1 MQLTQHV
8 RSWLTQLNAE
18 VLRLTADPV
27 VTSDAMSAVTDELD
41 ELCTIMMQP
50 LQMMLKQCWLK
61 KRRDALAKAE
71 LDAQSPSYTPIDDD
85 GYATPPDEA
94 LTLPVAEACDA
105 LPTNDDAATTTST
118 TKPPVPAVI
127 PFPCG
132 GPPSSSTTIIPP
144 WRLSRP
150 NRVIAPRPRRV
161 VPPPSSVSVP
171 LQSGNHAALPCHLGV
186 VLGHRQPTLLPS
198 TTVVRPPLAPH
209 PMSVVTPRSCRCAM
223 PPQPPV
229 KRQRI
234 MPPPPPPAQP
244 SF

>member
-85 GYATPPDEA
+85 GYATSPDEALTLPVAEACATPPDEA

-144 WRLSRP
+144 
-150 NRVIAPRPRRV
+150 
-161 VPPPSSVSVP
+161 
-171 LQSGNHAALPCHLGV
+171 GD
-186 VLGHRQPTLLPS
+186 
-198 TTVVRPPLAPH
+198 
-209 PMSVVTPRSCRCAM
+209 CRD
-223 PPQPPV
+223 QT
-229 KRQRI
+229 K
-234 MPPPPPPAQP
+234 
-244 SF
+244 

>member
-1 MQLTQHV
+1 
-8 RSWLTQLNAE
+8 
-18 VLRLTADPV
+18 
-27 VTSDAMSAVTDELD
+27 
-41 ELCTIMMQP
+41 
-50 LQMMLKQCWLK
+50 MLKQCWLK

-85 GYATPPDEA
+85 GYATSPDEA

-105 LPTNDDAATTTST
+105 LPTNDDAATTR
-118 TKPPVPAVI
+118 PPVPAVI
-127 PFPCG
+127 QFPCG

-209 PMSVVTPRSCRCAM
+209 PMSVVTPRACRCAM